1 MQITKC
7 WKSVNAC
14 VHTVCMN
21 PRAGKSDPMC
31 LSVKLCTLI
40 TCLQSFYFTRSHHI
54 TGTIRFIFMLESQL
68 YARNMLYFLIELLNC
83 CDATSRHTTFMLWH
97 FAPSLCIT
105 TRLFYH
111 SPTYTPATAIKEEKS
126 FIRAVSSRGYIMLGC
141 CWPECLTL
149 GYSPAVRS
157 LQLCL
162 GSQSW
167 TLPLRFKCLSTSIS
181 KVLTATI
188 Y

>member
-1 MQITKC
+1 MH
-7 WKSVNAC
+7 AC
-14 VHTVCMN
+14 TVCMN
-21 PRAGKSDPMC
+21 PKARKSDPMC

-54 TGTIRFIFMLESQL
+54 TGTIRFIFMLEGQL
-68 YARNMLYFLIELLNC
+68 YTCKKHYIFSSNCWIAAMLLQG
-83 CDATSRHTTFMLWH
+83 
-97 FAPSLCIT
+97 IT
-105 TRLFYH
+105 YLFYSALQPH
-111 SPTYTPATAIKEEKS
+111 CVLQIPFSTIPLLSPKKPAIKEEKS
-126 FIRAVSSRGYIMLGC
+126 FIRAVGSRGYIALGC

-149 GYSPAVRS
+149 GYCPAVRS

-167 TLPLRFKCLSTSIS
+167 ILPLRFECLFTPIS

-188 Y
+188 YWWYTQK